1 MTRHPAYDGV
11 YRGAEGIVPVQFV
24 PQSGFLSKNPFLL
37 ADCILLQQIASWN
50 NIKNVNLICAG
61 QKLTIYPTILR

>member
-1 MTRHPAYDGV
+1 M
-11 YRGAEGIVPVQFV
+11 QFV